1 MALDAREER
10 HEREHLKKIYQLI
23 LKRIKDTE
31 KTLSLKKEEIVAFSK
46 HSWNEEAKNW
56 LRTDFDAMIDIVQD
70 MKEIKKSRIGY
81 DIYNEGLA
89 KLYALEKTPYF
100 GRIDFHEDGMDNETF
115 YIGVDT
121 FSDKSSYDI
130 LIYDWRAPI
139 SSIFYDYQSGRAQYT
154 TKNNSIE
161 GELTLK
167 RQFKLWHDI
176 IDYMFESDI
185 KIDDD
190 ILQEILSGNA
200 DDKMKTIVATI
211 QTEQNRII
219 RDDVN
224 RLLVVHGAAGSGK
237 TSIALHRIAWFLYRY
252 REMGVTSKNI
262 LILSP
267 NIMFSD
273 YISNVLPELGEEN
286 VWQTTFSQLTSQLSD
301 DNWNV
306 TEPSLQMDEILSG
319 KADEHLSTEIDFKT
333 SHQFA
338 EIVHKYA
345 DKIEANGI
353 ILKDI
358 KHLDYVIIS
367 KKEMTDLYFDKMSE
381 SPMISRLM
389 RIKQRIEDKMQ
400 KLWKIRLAHHLK
412 DIEEDSSIIERH
424 AAEARL
430 RNFKEF
436 VKTRQIIED
445 IFTINLD
452 KLYLQMYDTNVMS
465 DLSSDD
471 LPNNIEEIATISFE
485 RLISGELA
493 PQEASAYLYFRNKLT
508 GKTSSSLVRGDQ
520 DRSDIRYVV
529 VDEAQD
535 YSPMDYY
542 LLRQLFPNQRFT
554 LLGDPNQSIH
564 PWRRIY
570 DYDSLKTLFGNV
582 ENELI
587 NLKRC
592 YRSTLPITGF
602 TSSIIG
608 RDDIISVERPGDAV
622 DISAFSNEDK
632 MLKYTAQLVKKALND
647 GYASI
652 AVLVKNAGKVDE
664 AASALDGTA
673 DYSIITT
680 NTTEYSKGVVIS
692 PSYLIKGLEFDVVIC
707 LDMDKENYPGDEY
720 KRLIYTMTSR
730 ALHRLHILHTGKS
743 LFK

>member
-81 DIYNEGLA
+81 DIYNEGLV